1 MKILNLPLEYK
12 ENVIIFII
20 FYKIKSKTGN
30 IQGKLNAYTLF
41 LMKETSSLSEKVEI
55 DVIYS
60 KWCSLTYFEKL
71 VLKEEAVEF
80 NKDKDKDKDDR
91 PAEES
96 KETKEKRL
104 KHNPDNKK
112 KVNLNYS
119 FYKKKYEKTTD

>member
-12 ENVIIFII
+12 ENHIIFII
-20 FYKIKSKTGN
+20 FNKIKSKTGN

-55 DVIYS
+55 DVVYS

-80 NKDKDKDKDDR
+80 NKDKDMKKDDR
-91 PAEES
+91 PEE
-96 KETKEKRL
+96 KNETKEKRL
-104 KHNPDNKK
+104 KHKPDNKK

>member
-12 ENVIIFII
+12 ENLIIFII
-20 FYKIKSKTGN
+20 FNKIKSKTGN

-60 KWCSLTYFEKL
+60 KWCSLTYFERL

-80 NKDKDKDKDDR
+80 NKNKDKDDR
-91 PAEES
+91 PAEET
-96 KETKEKRL
+96 KESKEKRL
-104 KHNPDNKK
+104 KHKPDNKK